1 MGSITLY
8 CVHLTSPAHIWRPRR
23 ERPMKTSGNSRKCR
37 YKNTFAQGISSTR
50 HGKHSAT
57 SPEISKEKRL
67 SSITIK
73 ISETT
78 WKNFPVNKRF
88 YKNTAGC
95 ISRVLYLQEGL
106 CHLSRPTVT
115 RTTHQQPT
123 PRHRTSNPTASVY
136 MVLQPVRRTAKVCHH
151 TRGGLLP
158 RLFTLTGIANNPG
171 GYSLLHYY
179 SLTEIFPLGRTALCV
194 ARTFLPLRS
203 NGGSGRATL
212 LRGAKVHNNQQR
224 SIRLNHFIV
233 TFALAAASA
242 A

>member
-123 PRHRTSNPTASVY
+123 PRHRTSSPT
-136 MVLQPVRRTAKVCHH
+136 TAGIHGLA
-151 TRGGLLP
+151 TRG
-158 RLFTLTGIANNPG
+158 T
-171 GYSLLHYY
+171 Y
-179 SLTEIFPLGRTALCV
+179 
-194 ARTFLPLRS
+194 
-203 NGGSGRATL
+203 
-212 LRGAKVHNNQQR
+212 
-224 SIRLNHFIV
+224 
-233 TFALAAASA
+233 
-242 A
+242 